1 MKNKGSAPSGTGP
14 FIIPINDIPKTTFY
28 NLHQY
33 LSSIFHA
40 SAYLF
45 HGVRPRLDII
55 FQFYIA
61 IDRPFLLFDQQEHVF
76 QRHLPLSPYLIRIR
90 LVPCHRPRLV
100 FQVDTIDP
108 IMIFLDH
115 LIRVDTCRAKE
126 VARVK
131 IQHNRRRDR

>member
-14 FIIPINDIPKTTFY
+14 FVIPINDIPKTTFY

-61 IDRPFLLFDQQEHVF
+61 IDRPFLLFDQQEYVF

-90 LVPCHRPRLV
+90 LVPCRRPRLV
-100 FQVDTIDP
+100 FQVDTIP
-108 IMIFLDH
+108 VEPKKWPASKFNIIEGE
-115 LIRVDTCRAKE
+115 TAKIGSQLNPSS
-126 VARVK
+126 AYC
-131 IQHNRRRDR
+131 I